1 MTHLMNTYAR
11 LPITFVRGEGV
22 WLYDDQDQRYLD
34 AISGIGV
41 CSLGH
46 AHPEIAEAIADQAK
60 TLIHTAN
67 LAQIPWQE
75 QLGDKLAAV
84 SGMEKSFIGN
94 SGAEAVECALKISR
108 LYAHNRG
115 IKNPKVL
122 VTEKSFHGR
131 TIAALSAS
139 GSPKTRAGFEPY
151 VEGFI
156 RVPYGD
162 AEAAAEALKQHDDIV
177 AVMLETIQGEGGISV
192 PPEGYLG
199 QLRALCDQHEALLIL
214 DEIQSGVC
222 RTGYWYAYQ
231 HDNIL
236 PDIVTSAKALGNGIP
251 IAACLARGVAAETF
265 APGNHGSTYGGNP
278 LACRTAC
285 TVLDI
290 MERDGINQATQERG
304 AWMQAAFRQA
314 LADIPGVVSIRGR
327 GLMLGIELDRP
338 ATAIRQLALDEGI
351 LLNVTANNVIRMLPP
366 LIIDQQQAQ
375 MIVDGVVKAI
385 GKFYS
390 EA

>member
-1 MTHLMNTYAR
+1 
-11 LPITFVRGEGV
+11 
-22 WLYDDQDQRYLD
+22 
-34 AISGIGV
+34 
-41 CSLGH
+41 
-46 AHPEIAEAIADQAK
+46 
-60 TLIHTAN
+60 
-67 LAQIPWQE
+67 
-75 QLGDKLAAV
+75 
-84 SGMEKSFIGN
+84 
-94 SGAEAVECALKISR
+94 
-108 LYAHNRG
+108 
-115 IKNPKVL
+115 
-122 VTEKSFHGR
+122 
-131 TIAALSAS
+131 
-139 GSPKTRAGFEPY
+139 
-151 VEGFI
+151 FI

-192 PPEGYLG
+192 PPEGYLS
-199 QLRALCDQHEALLIL
+199 QLRTLCDQHEALLIL

-304 AWMQAAFRQA
+304 AWMQAAFSQA

-385 GKFYS
+385 RKFYS